1 MTRRLSDI
9 NTEFER
15 AVFIAVYR
23 SRIQRQR
30 RLLAKL
36 VLIIKHSLRG
46 LFFLWPAY
54 VVLVALM
61 FLPWMQE
68 RMLYLIA
75 LAPGMLVWFYIY
87 ARGARV
93 DYQQCVHERILD
105 KDFIKKL
112 VFH

>member
-15 AVFIAVYR
+15 AVFIAIYR
-23 SRIQRQR
+23 SRVQRQR

-36 VLIIKHSLRG
+36 VLIIKHGFRG
-46 LFFLWPAY
+46 LFFLWPVY
-54 VVLVALM
+54 VLIVALM

-68 RMLYLIA
+68 RMLYLLV

-93 DYQQCVHERILD
+93 DYYQSVHERILD
-105 KDFIKKL
+105 RDFIKKL